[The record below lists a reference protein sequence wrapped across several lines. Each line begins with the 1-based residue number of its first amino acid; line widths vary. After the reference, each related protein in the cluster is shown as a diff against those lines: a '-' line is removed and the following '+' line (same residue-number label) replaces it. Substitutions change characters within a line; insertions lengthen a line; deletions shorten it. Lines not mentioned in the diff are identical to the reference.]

1 MTRDESSSSLKMRQN
16 ASLSDL
22 ENMRGIGR
30 GSSSGSLARES
41 GASRASSM
49 LSYASTISAG
59 GGGSRAK
66 PPRAPSDSNLPGAPG
81 RFLAWLP
88 RNPTLEGTLEKL
100 RSDGMFSTTMRVLGM
115 GTRGWKMRHFVLYDN
130 HLFWGRGF
138 SRMYGYGTVL
148 SAYASPEDGETCFV
162 LELVTHPKF
171 SLRRGGID
179 SLDYWQ
185 RLYGLCCSTHGYS
198 RRLLRAGT
206 VLDRDRWIQAATR
219 GLPHVSTNSP
229 VSPAEAMLITEE
241 KSVFAVPQDGRRD
254 SMEDGTP
261 EGRDEEDNL
270 DEDEDGPD
278 PFAITPNTARRR
290 TRKRQEARERS
301 GLWTPRDASGAEA
314 EAAAA
319 WEHAAAV
326 LATAEAAAAH
336 EEVLENKKGKRT
348 GSSLPHVSTN
358 SPVSPAEAMLI
369 TEEKSVFAVP
379 QDGRRDSME
388 DGTPEGRDEE
398 DNLDEDEDGPDPFA
412 ITPNTARRRT
422 RKRQEARE
430 RSGLWTPRDASG
442 AEAEAAAAWEH
453 AAAVLATAE
462 AAAAHEE
469 VLENKKGKRTG
480 SKEND
485 SLKSDDGFV
494 SADGSFRG
502 SVASEVGI
510 IASGSL
516 ERKLA
521 ADLVVQKI
529 AVAGKPLPEPRG
541 SALRKTSSIAKKS
554 AAAQESGLF
563 NLTGITDIFGGGT
576 GSVSGDTSVIGS
588 RKVKFR
594 DEKVVN
600 TDGGDDPENPT
611 DEPGTLESTVEYA
624 PTPTKRN
631 PNGVGRTSAKMAPFS
646 GTLGESDKQAAVD
659 DEVDID
665 VHPAAQRALRHAA
678 GRWVI
683 PPEELKIGRRVGS
696 GSFGEVF
703 TADWNGTEV
712 ALKQMHN
719 KNITGESVEE
729 FAGEIRMMQGMR
741 HPNVVLFLGAVINGP
756 ILNIVCELMPYGSLH
771 SLLHGASRNG
781 VELSTNGRLR
791 EQMARDCARG
801 MSYLHSRSP
810 PVVHNDLKPANLL
823 VDAHWTVKVCD
834 FGMSRLK
841 HSTIAGSHSPG
852 GTPEWMA
859 PEALRNDPTDER
871 SDVYSFAI
879 ILWEL
884 MTLKYPWEELSSPV
898 QIVVQ
903 VAFLHRRPKLPTWL
917 PSNAV
922 QLLQKCWHKD
932 PCERPGFPEI
942 LQLLKV
948 GMPEA
953 WQDMQGP
960 VSDSPRSLI
969 AAKKEAEAR
978 EKLEKINGKPTH
990 QRQSSLSFNDIVDK
1004 GKNQKDTDAINV
1016 LAKQPETDQVNGNY
1030 NGSMY
1035 RSPSPSVEVAPGG
1048 FVSLKGLK
1056 PIKTPAVS
1064 VKKRVNALGPS
1075 HMTES
1080 GSSSE
1085 DEGAPVGGG
1094 GYSVSPEVL
1103 AGTPKGQSPKG
1114 NGIYSMQHPSPVKVL
1129 NPQMTAAGALKV
1141 PGLSPI
1147 KIKPTVSSN

>member
-171 SLRRGGID
+171 SLRRGGMD

-326 LATAEAAAAH
+326 LAA
-336 EEVLENKKGKRT
+336 
-348 GSSLPHVSTN
+348 
-358 SPVSPAEAMLI
+358 
-369 TEEKSVFAVP
+369 
-379 QDGRRDSME
+379 
-388 DGTPEGRDEE
+388 
-398 DNLDEDEDGPDPFA
+398 
-412 ITPNTARRRT
+412 
-422 RKRQEARE
+422 
-430 RSGLWTPRDASG
+430 
-442 AEAEAAAAWEH
+442 
-453 AAAVLATAE
+453 AE

-502 SVASEVGI
+502 SVVSEVGI

-646 GTLGESDKQAAVD
+646 GTLGESDEQAGVD

-801 MSYLHSRSP
+801 MSYVHSRSP

-879 ILWEL
+879 IMWEL
-884 MTLKYPWEELSSPV
+884 MMLKYPWEELSSPV

-1129 NPQMTAAGALKV
+1129 NPQMTAAGALKM

-1147 KIKPTVSSN
+1147 KIKSTVSSN